1 MIEYAKYTLNIKKM
15 EITDTEFE
23 KKINTIFSILILL
36 VLFFIVFLDLIE
48 NYEIWYNILGLVSVV
63 LIFFIK
69 TLFGRKS
76 FFLKGEI
83 DLEVKRD
90 NFYFYKDGVMKL
102 ELLYKNTDVRY
113 RKTIFNGIK
122 MVMNDCGKIYCFYIK
137 KDHNVT
143 GYEKLYADLEGTDY
157 HIKISILK
165 EVIFNIIVLGAVFVY
180 IIFG

>member
-76 FFLKGEI
+76 FF
-83 DLEVKRD
+83 
-90 NFYFYKDGVMKL
+90 
-102 ELLYKNTDVRY
+102 
-113 RKTIFNGIK
+113 
-122 MVMNDCGKIYCFYIK
+122 
-137 KDHNVT
+137 
-143 GYEKLYADLEGTDY
+143 
-157 HIKISILK
+157 
-165 EVIFNIIVLGAVFVY
+165 
-180 IIFG
+180 

>member
-36 VLFFIVFLDLIE
+36 VSFFIVFLDLIE

-76 FFLKGEI
+76 FF
-83 DLEVKRD
+83 
-90 NFYFYKDGVMKL
+90 
-102 ELLYKNTDVRY
+102 
-113 RKTIFNGIK
+113 
-122 MVMNDCGKIYCFYIK
+122 
-137 KDHNVT
+137 
-143 GYEKLYADLEGTDY
+143 
-157 HIKISILK
+157 
-165 EVIFNIIVLGAVFVY
+165 
-180 IIFG
+180 